1 MASVNRK
8 ALPSGPKYFAT
19 GMAQAMG
26 GAALLAAMATHE
38 ATDSANNDGNGP
50 GLDNADAS
58 EQGGQDSIPQ
68 GFNINTRE
76 TQLRE
81 LEEVRTASSPSSSPP
96 SSPSSP

>member
-38 ATDSANNDGNGP
+38 ATDSANNANANNDGNGP
-50 GLDNADAS
+50 GSDTADAS

-81 LEEVRTASSPSSSPP
+81 LGEVRTASSPSSP
-96 SSPSSP
+96 